1 MKGIR
6 ISRNRV
12 NYFILPIVF
21 FIFSLISGCM
31 PGTIETAVGTGII
44 YEQKQRYAYPCRNGE
59 DRVIDS
65 AVEIIKTY
73 RLSGFNEVL
82 ERLDTLYRDPAQ
94 PEGVRAAALYNMAVL
109 HSRRGGENTVLARE
123 YFKRLYVEF
132 PNHYRCIFADT
143 EWRDAMIR
151 KQLLLP
157 GETVEEFLE
166 DARRDV
172 ERWDSEGGAAE

>member
-1 MKGIR
+1 
-6 ISRNRV
+6 
-12 NYFILPIVF
+12 
-21 FIFSLISGCM
+21 
-31 PGTIETAVGTGII
+31 
-44 YEQKQRYAYPCRNGE
+44 
-59 DRVIDS
+59 
-65 AVEIIKTY
+65 
-73 RLSGFNEVL
+73 
-82 ERLDTLYRDPAQ
+82 
-94 PEGVRAAALYNMAVL
+94 MAVL

>member
-21 FIFSLISGCM
+21 SMFSLVSGCM

-44 YEQKQRYAYPCRNGE
+44 YEQKQKYAYQHEVEAKVDEYIRDHADSPCRNGE

-94 PEGVRAAALYNMAVL
+94 PRASVRPPSTTWLCCTPAGVARTLCWHGNTSSACTWSSRTTTAASLP
-109 HSRRGGENTVLARE
+109 T
-123 YFKRLYVEF
+123 
-132 PNHYRCIFADT
+132 PN
-143 EWRDAMIR
+143 
-151 KQLLLP
+151 
-157 GETVEEFLE
+157 
-166 DARRDV
+166 
-172 ERWDSEGGAAE
+172 GATP